1 MHAWKESLNMAKNPR
16 MRGQQAGSGLALSA
30 RLIRYQPERSKPR
43 IPGGITPDH
52 FGTITHILR
61 LILSDIDR
69 EIGTE
74 LRKSRKRYDYD
85 VSPKELHIRLNE
97 SDKPFPLPIFAGW
110 VEADDIRRE
119 REAWNHPDPG
129 LHRFGDDVLSEIY
142 AEAFR
147 YANRKGNHFRYR
159 DWDNTKIPEILEK
172 RAGEK
177 ATDPKAGNRFQTC
190 LAIVAQGRAVG
201 TLVVGFRKRPPDR
214 LLRIAQNV
222 LRDWARGSAK
232 NDRNDLLNFLDEFDL
247 GGPRLKNSDWV
258 ALI

>member
-1 MHAWKESLNMAKNPR
+1 MPNGGR
-16 MRGQQAGSGLALSA
+16 MRDRQERSELTHRD
-30 RLIRYQPERSKPR
+30 RLIRYQPGRSRPR
-43 IPGGITPDH
+43 IPGGITPGH
-52 FGTITHILR
+52 FARITDILR

-69 EIGTE
+69 EIDTE
-74 LRKSRKRYDYD
+74 LGKSRKRYNLD
-85 VSPKELHIRLNE
+85 VKPKELHIRLNE

-110 VEADDIRRE
+110 VEADDVRRE

-129 LHRFGDDVLSEIY
+129 LNRFGDDVLSEIY

-147 YANRKGNHFRYR
+147 YANNPKRALHFRYR
-159 DWDNTKIPEILEK
+159 DWDNEKLPEICEK
-172 RAGEK
+172 RSGEK

-201 TLVVGFRKRPPDR
+201 TLVVGFRKKLPDH

-222 LRDWARGSAK
+222 LREWARGSAK
-232 NDRNDLLNFLDEFDL
+232 NERNDLLGFLNNFDL
-247 GGPRLKNSDWV
+247 GGPRLKNSNWV